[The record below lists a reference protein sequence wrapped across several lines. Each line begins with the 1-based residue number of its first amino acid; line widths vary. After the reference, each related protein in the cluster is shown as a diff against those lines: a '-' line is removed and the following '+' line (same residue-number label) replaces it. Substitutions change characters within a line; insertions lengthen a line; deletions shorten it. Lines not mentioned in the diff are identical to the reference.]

1 MSRAFLKLHYDLL
14 KSPDY
19 QAFFASPA
27 NITYT
32 FMLSHV
38 YRPNRDSWGNHPLR
52 PFYDHGWLVT
62 DVSVKQLAGEQPKRS
77 RQAIMRDIERLES
90 MGLLH
95 TYQSPGMRNLYVLGR
110 WGWVDDDRRIS
121 RRGRSQDR
129 WEFFYVDNIFGGIE
143 LPWDA

>member
-38 YRPNRDSWGNHPLR
+38 YRPNRDSWSNHPLR
-52 PFYDHGWLVT
+52 PFYDFGWLVT
-62 DVSVKQLAGEQPKRS
+62 DVTIKQLAGEQPSRS
-77 RQAIMRDIERLES
+77 RQAIMRDIARLDD
-90 MGLLH
+90 MGLVDV
-95 TYQSPGMRNLYVLGR
+95 YPSSGERNLYVLGR
-110 WGWVDDDRRIS
+110 WGWVERDDRLG
-121 RRGRSQDR
+121 RRTRPQDR
-129 WEFFYVDNIFGGIE
+129 WEHFYVDNIFGGIE
-143 LPWDA
+143 VPWG